1 MRQVTIVALYGE
13 KAQKISELLE
23 KCQTQVKELLGET
36 FRPYDDLRQVHATLV
51 GLERSG
57 TGNRNFQ
64 KYRDKQVEMD
74 LTGLLH
80 FLRLGGRFPF
90 HVQLG
95 GFQKNRE
102 YPFTSRGQNPYHR
115 SFSIQGDKVVLMG
128 WPLHG
133 PLPNLA
139 LPRVTMSDWIRESR
153 SYPNVLDELRRAFQ
167 SFNVLHDYHRTFPDV
182 DNDFYL
188 RL

>member
-1 MRQVTIVALYGE
+1 VL
-13 KAQKISELLE
+13 
-23 KCQTQVKELLGET
+23 
-36 FRPYDDLRQVHATLV
+36 FRSLV

-57 TGNRNFQ
+57 TSNRNFQ

-90 HVQLG
+90 HIQLG
-95 GFQKNRE
+95 GFQDRE

-115 SFSIQGDKVVLMG
+115 SFSIQKDNKVVLMG

-139 LPRVTMSDWIRESR
+139 LPRVTMSDWIQESR

-167 SFNVLHDYHRTFPDV
+167 SFNVLHRYHGTLTDCGLTSFSAH
-182 DNDFYL
+182 L
-188 RL
+188 